1 MCVEGC
7 FSDCVGSRTRCL
19 RSSTWAIDKMDLIFE
34 WDTEKDQ
41 RNIEKHKVSFEEA
54 KTVFGDP
61 FLLTFPD
68 PEHSIDE
75 QRYFG
80 IGASSRGRIL
90 VVVHTERDV
99 SIRVISCRK
108 ATRKERK
115 VYEETDF

>member
-1 MCVEGC
+1 
-7 FSDCVGSRTRCL
+7 
-19 RSSTWAIDKMDLIFE
+19 MDLTFE
-34 WDTEKDQ
+34 WDAEKAKG
-41 RNIEKHKVSFEEA
+41 NIRKHQVSFEEA

-75 QRYFG
+75 QRYLG
-80 IGASSRGRIL
+80 IGASSKGRIL

-108 ATRKERK
+108 ATPKERK